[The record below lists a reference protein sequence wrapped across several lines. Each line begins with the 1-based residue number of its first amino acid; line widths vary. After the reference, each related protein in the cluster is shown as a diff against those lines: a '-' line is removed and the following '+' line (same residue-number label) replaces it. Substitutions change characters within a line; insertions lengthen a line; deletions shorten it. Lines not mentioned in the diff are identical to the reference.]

1 MFIVYGCLSDHRVDK
16 ESPAD
21 EAGLQVGDQIV
32 DINGHSFASIFH
44 QEAVYILRSY
54 PTLMMTIKV

>member
-1 MFIVYGCLSDHRVDK
+1 MVYDWSCNPRVDK
-16 ESPAD
+16 GSPAD

-32 DINGHSFASIFH
+32 DVNGHSFASIFH

-54 PTLMMTIKV
+54 PTLMMTVKV